1 MDYINISQ
9 TIGIDTLIN
18 KKLLAAS
25 AIFKHVRKGE
35 VLKLANLHNVDA
47 EVLDKITILEI
58 KSERIKDA
66 DKVANVKRELEL
78 LSASWL
84 EAVEQDDSVR
94 RIHAELKT
102 INEALWE
109 IEDDIRDKERARE
122 FDQVFIDLARSVY
135 VTNDQRANAKKE
147 LNIYLGSEIV
157 EEKSYQD
164 YS

>member
-1 MDYINISQ
+1 MDII
-9 TIGIDTLIN
+9 
-18 KKLLAAS
+18 
-25 AIFKHVRKGE
+25 E
-35 VLKLANLHNVDA
+35 VPVSPG

-58 KSERIKDA
+58 KSERISDA
-66 DKVANVKRELEL
+66 GKLANVKRELEL
-78 LSASWL
+78 LQAAWRS
-84 EAVEQDDSVR
+84 SVKEDETVQ
-94 RIHAELKT
+94 RIHDNLKT

-122 FDQVFIDLARSVY
+122 FDEVFIKLARSVY

-164 YS
+164 YQ

>member
-1 MDYINISQ
+1 MDIIQVPVSP
-9 TIGIDTLIN
+9 G
-18 KKLLAAS
+18 
-25 AIFKHVRKGE
+25 
-35 VLKLANLHNVDA
+35 

-58 KSERIKDA
+58 KSERISDLGKL
-66 DKVANVKRELEL
+66 ANVKRELEL
-78 LSASWL
+78 LQAAWL
-84 EAVEQDDSVR
+84 QSVEEDETVH
-94 RIHAELKT
+94 RIHSELKT

-135 VTNDQRANAKKE
+135 VTNDQRAEAKKE
-147 LNIYLGSEIV
+147 LNVYLGSEIV

>member
-1 MDYINISQ
+1 M
-9 TIGIDTLIN
+9 
-18 KKLLAAS
+18 
-25 AIFKHVRKGE
+25 
-35 VLKLANLHNVDA
+35 
-47 EVLDKITILEI
+47 DKITILEI
-58 KSERIKDA
+58 KSERISDA

-78 LSASWL
+78 LSTSWHQSVD
-84 EAVEQDDSVR
+84 EDDTIR
-94 RIHAELKT
+94 RIHAELKA

-122 FDQVFIDLARSVY
+122 FDQVFIELARSVY

-147 LNIYLGSEIV
+147 LNVYLGSEIV